1 MEECTNR
8 QLLSL
13 IAGICLPVMAT
24 FCRDHHVP
32 YIFTMFPNYMGN
44 FNQRDAQEVS
54 TATMTSRT

>member
-1 MEECTNR
+1 M
-8 QLLSL
+8 